1 MAFGGGVAVT
11 DVLAT
16 PFHAPASAAN
26 RFNRWKVRNGWTL
39 AADYRDAQDE
49 AVAAR
54 LNCATADISWRWR
67 IAFEGRRAEEFLS
80 RLVTRDPVK
89 LTPGAAFK
97 ALWLNDDGG
106 VRGAGVIAR
115 YGRESFRLI
124 STAADR
130 DWIARNATLF
140 DVAVREISQEEG
152 GLTIVGPY
160 ARRVLEAAGLDPAL
174 ELSNFRK
181 VFWRGMDV
189 TLSRF
194 GEHGGYELWCKAE
207 DGSIVWDRIAKA
219 GAAFAIKPAGLD
231 AMDILDLEAGVPRP
245 ERDYEPAREGFG
257 AKPSPF
263 DLGLES
269 LIDDDHKCFNGR
281 AALQG
286 IRKDKTRVGLEFDS
300 ETPMPHMPLLRGAEA
315 VGRTWS
321 SLYSPSLRGAIAL
334 AQVNLDVAAPGTELL
349 CGGQTARV
357 CALPFLA
364 VPDPITE

>member
-1 MAFGGGVAVT
+1 MT

-26 RFNRWKVRNGWTL
+26 RFNRWKLRNGWTL
-39 AADYRDAQDE
+39 AADYGNAQVE

-54 LNCATADISWRWR
+54 LNCAIADISWRWR
-67 IAFEGRRAEEFLS
+67 IAIEGRRAEEFLS
-80 RLVTRDPVK
+80 RLVTRDPAK
-89 LTPGAAFK
+89 LTPGVAFK

-124 STAADR
+124 STAADH
-130 DWIARNATLF
+130 DWIARTATLF

-160 ARRVLEAAGLDPAL
+160 ARRVVEEAALDPDL
-174 ELSNFRK
+174 EVSNFRK
-181 VFWRGMDV
+181 TFWRGLDV
-189 TLSRF
+189 TVSRF

-219 GAAFAIKPAGLD
+219 GAAFAMRPAGLD

-245 ERDYEPAREGFG
+245 ERDYEPSREGFG
-257 AKPSPF
+257 TEPSPF

-269 LIDDDHKCFNGR
+269 LIDENHKLFNGR

-286 IRKDKTRVGLEFDS
+286 IQKTKTRVGLEFDG
-300 ETPMPHMPLLRGAEA
+300 ETPMPHAPLLRGADT

-321 SLYSPSLRGAIAL
+321 SLYSPSLRSAIAL
-334 AQVNLDVAAPGTELL
+334 AQVNLDAALPDTELV

-364 VPDPITE
+364 VPDPIGE

>member
-1 MAFGGGVAVT
+1 MT

-16 PFHAPASAAN
+16 PFHASASAAN
-26 RFNRWKVRNGWTL
+26 RFNRWKLRNGCTL
-39 AADYRDAQDE
+39 AAEYGNAHDE
-49 AVAAR
+49 VIAAR
-54 LNCATADISWRWR
+54 LNCAIADISWRWR
-67 IAFEGRRAEEFLS
+67 IAIEGRRAEEFLA
-80 RLVTRDPVK
+80 RLVTRDPAK
-89 LTPGAAFK
+89 LAPGTAFK

-124 STAADR
+124 SAAADHS
-130 DWIARNATLF
+130 WIERAAALF
-140 DVAVREISQEEG
+140 DVTVREIGQDEG
-152 GLTIVGPY
+152 GLAIIGPY
-160 ARRVLEAAGLDPAL
+160 ARRVVEEAGLDPAS

-207 DGSIVWDRIAKA
+207 DGSIVWDRITKA
-219 GAAFAIKPAGLD
+219 GATFAIRPAGLD

-257 AKPSPF
+257 AEPSPF

-269 LIDDDHKCFNGR
+269 LIDDDHKVFNGR
-281 AALQG
+281 AGLQG
-286 IRKDKTRVGLEFDS
+286 IAMTKTRVGLEFDG
-300 ETPMPHMPLLRGAEA
+300 ETPMPHAPLLRGAET
-315 VGRTWS
+315 VGQTWS

-334 AQVNLDVAAPGTELL
+334 AQVNLDAAAPGTELI

-357 CALPFLA
+357 CALPFLP
-364 VPDPITE
+364 VPDPIEG